1 MSMWFVNWSSEINL
15 DLFWKQV
22 FSYKESIERWG
33 KEALLKGK
41 ATVDLL
47 ILPSIDQLLFKS
59 KVLFTFYTK

>member
-47 ILPSIDQLLFKS
+47 ILPSIDQLLFLKII
-59 KVLFTFYTK
+59 VYFLY